1 MTHSEKENSIVKRQ
15 NYANKYKYKKTNI
28 SFSQLLCHTASCPI
42 NAISSMVPLTCI
54 SKIECHNAN
63 LVSKDKTEMGIL
75 KSKHRPSPCIL
86 SHQLAPA
93 PDFPP
98 LPLIHTQFQV
108 LIQTHG
114 CTASPIQKLDWQSL
128 TSLTQFL
135 PSFDT
140 LTFLV

>member
-1 MTHSEKENSIVKRQ
+1 MSTNTKRQ
-15 NYANKYKYKKTNI
+15 I
-28 SFSQLLCHTASCPI
+28 SPFLNFYVTLHHG
-42 NAISSMVPLTCI
+42 PLRLFPTWYL

-63 LVSKDKTEMGIL
+63 LVSKDKTEMDIL

-86 SHQLAPA
+86 SHELVPA

-98 LPLIHTQFQV
+98 LPLIHTEFQV
-108 LIQTHG
+108 VIQTHG
-114 CTASPIQKLDWQSL
+114 CTGNPIQKLDWQSL